1 MLGRRWLLTGFAA
14 PAAVLGLAL
23 AAWPAWWRLVLA
35 AAPALWLCY
44 QAYRYWLRI
53 LEERR
58 IWRELATA
66 PHRLLR
72 LDEREVVDAALH
84 GLGRLF
90 APERVEIA
98 IRSGDGAE
106 RVYASGPAGPRG
118 RGVARPLRVGAHRIG
133 ELRLWLRSPGPMSER
148 EDLALS
154 AYAGTLG
161 AALLNVAAHRRLRE
175 LIDALHQGDPTGA
188 RKGPVGS
195 ERMILLAELR
205 EALLVED
212 QLVLAMQPAVE
223 LSTGAPIGA
232 EALVR
237 WHHPSRGLLAPD
249 AFIEVVEHS
258 DLVGP
263 FSRYILDLA
272 LRIVSDWARGGLIMP
287 VAVNLSARNLLEP
300 ELPQMVAAALARYGV
315 PADRLVL
322 EITETVMMDESPVI
336 EEVLI
341 GLRALGVRIAVDDF
355 GTGYSSLTLLT
366 RFQVDEVKVD
376 RAFVSQM
383 GHSPEAMAIVKTTV
397 DLGRALGLRVVAE
410 GVETAEQR
418 ATLIG
423 MGCTAAQGY
432 HFSPPLFPDK
442 ANAALVGL
450 ARAAEM

>member
-1 MLGRRWLLTGFAA
+1 MGRRWLLTGCAA
-14 PAAVLGLAL
+14 PAAVLGLSL
-23 AAWPAWWRLVLA
+23 AAWPVWLRLLLA
-35 AAPALWLCY
+35 AVPVLWLAV
-44 QAYRYWLRI
+44 QGYRYWLRI

-84 GLGRLF
+84 SLGRLF

-98 IRSGDGAE
+98 IRAGGGTE
-106 RVYASGPAGPRG
+106 RVYASGQPGPRG
-118 RGVARPLRVGAHRIG
+118 RGFSRQLRVGDHRIG
-133 ELRLWLRSPGPMSER
+133 ELRLWLRTPGPMSER

-175 LIDALHQGDPTGA
+175 LIDVLHHTGDPGHG
-188 RKGPVGS
+188 KGLSGP
-195 ERMILLAELR
+195 ERVTMLAELR
-205 EALLVED
+205 QALLVED
-212 QLVLAMQPAVE
+212 QLVLALQPAVE
-223 LSTGAPIGA
+223 LATGAPIGA

-237 WHHPSRGLLAPD
+237 WQHPSRGLLAPD

-272 LRIVSDWARGGLIMP
+272 LRITSEWAASGLIVP

-300 ELPQMVAAALARYGV
+300 DLPGVVAESLRRHGV
-315 PADRLVL
+315 PAGMLVL
-322 EITETVMMDESPVI
+322 EITETVMLDESPI
-336 EEVLI
+336 IDQVLA
-341 GLRALGVRIAVDDF
+341 GLRELGVRIAVDDF

-376 RAFVSQM
+376 RAFVSKM
-383 GHSPEAMAIVKTTV
+383 GVSPEAAAIVKTTV

-418 ATLIG
+418 QALIG

-442 ANAALVGL
+442 AGVALATL
-450 ARAAEM
+450 ARAAGA